1 MRKEKR
7 EIMEK
12 ILKNKWTE
20 ILKEVKTRYSL
31 SDVTYDLFIKN
42 LRIDEAGKNK
52 IIITYNGGGASKE
65 MMQFIDRCYGE
76 YIKNVVQDLTCS
88 SYYLVFITGGDRAA
102 LHGCVVVVGGLPST
116 ILDKKSDDSAAE
128 TIDYKTDEII
138 NVVIKEK
145 WQDILQRTK
154 RERHTIDPDFNTWL
168 NNLEFQGLADNNVTV
183 LLRVS
188 EDLPA
193 YKHSR
198 LCNEYGL
205 FLKSVIDE
213 YIGANYRMTIS
224 TEPSECLGIRRWSTY
239 VTEVVS

>member
-1 MRKEKR
+1 
-7 EIMEK
+7 MEK
-12 ILKNKWTE
+12 LLKNKWTE
-20 ILKEVKTRYSL
+20 ILMEVKTRYSL

-52 IIITYNGGGASKE
+52 IVITYNGKGASKE

-88 SYYLVFITGGDRAA
+88 SYYLVFQTERSDLIGGVAFDVLTGKTVEIKPVEDNDE
-102 LHGCVVVVGGLPST
+102 V
-116 ILDKKSDDSAAE
+116 
-128 TIDYKTDEII
+128 IDYKTDDVI

-145 WQDILQRTK
+145 WKDILQRTK
-154 RERHTIDPDFNTWL
+154 RERHTIDPDFDTWL

-188 EDLPA
+188 EKLPA
-193 YKHSR
+193 FMHSR

-224 TEPSECLGIRRWSTY
+224 TEPMECLGIRRWSTY

>member
-1 MRKEKR
+1 
-7 EIMEK
+7 MEK
-12 ILKNKWTE
+12 ILKDKWTE

-52 IIITYNGGGASKE
+52 IVIYYNGKGASKE

-88 SYYLVFITGGDRAA
+88 SYYLDFKTERSDLIGG
-102 LHGCVVVVGGLPST
+102 VVVIGGLPST
-116 ILDKKSDDSAAE
+116 ILDKKSGGSDAE